1 MTDLA
6 QLQQRVERAERRFG
20 ALGAE
25 QGKHGARLVDLMDRI
40 EQRWAHRQQEI
51 EVYVAEIARLKSEY
65 DQVKAMLQDLLLA
78 IEAGGEETL
87 AATMQDLANRAAAI
101 VGEEPAEAA
110 PAMGQMISFP
120 ARFED
125 VSAGELDAETV
136 AEHAAAV
143 EAASDD
149 TETAGLMSASPVAE
163 IIERIGHLT
172 RALVDVPRPLGEEPA
187 ADTAADTAADAPAV
201 DPLRRSA

>member
-25 QGKHGARLVDLMDRI
+25 KEKYSARLADLMDRI
-40 EQRWAHRQQEI
+40 EQKWADRQQEV

-78 IEAGGEETL
+78 IEAGGEDTM
-87 AATMQDLANRAAAI
+87 AATLQNLADRAAAI
-101 VGEEPAEAA
+101 VGEEPAEAV
-110 PAMGQMISFP
+110 PTMGRTTSFP

-136 AEHAAAV
+136 AERAAAA
-143 EAASDD
+143 EAAREHA
-149 TETAGLMSASPVAE
+149 ETGGLMSSSPVAE

-172 RALVDVPRPLGEEPA
+172 RALVDVPQPLGEEPA
-187 ADTAADTAADAPAV
+187 TETVTDAPTA